1 MCPFFLTTEM
11 ETNPSKFPKNFLFEP
26 AIHEQVFF
34 DLMKLSPNLKP
45 IAIVFRQCQSSDF
58 SISLTEIKPN

>member
-45 IAIVFRQCQSSDF
+45 IAIVFRQCGNGG
-58 SISLTEIKPN
+58 PY